1 MFICI
6 EGNIGSGKT
15 TLAKELS
22 KRLKAAYLP
31 EKFEENTL
39 LPLFYQDRKTY
50 AFPTEYSFLIER
62 QKQLSNHFK
71 LLKKGKTTVS
81 DFHFDKC
88 LCFAKTNLE
97 DDDYHFFKKHF
108 KPLRK
113 TLPTPDLVVY
123 LDTTTELLEKNIHKR
138 GREIEKSLKK
148 TYLARLKKTL
158 DKYYMVNGNI
168 NTVVLSLTIKEYTA
182 ATLEACCKEILE
194 VLENIKNKSA
204 V

>member
-15 TLAKELS
+15 TLAKALS
-22 KRLKAAYLP
+22 KILKASYLP

-39 LPLFYQDRKTY
+39 LPLFYEDNATY

-62 QKQLSNHFK
+62 QKQLTNHFK
-71 LLKKGKTTVS
+71 SLKKGAVTIS

-97 DDDYHFFKKHF
+97 PVDYQFFKKHF

-123 LDTTTELLEKNIHKR
+123 LDTSTELLEKNIHKR
-138 GREIEKSLKK
+138 GRDIEKSLKQ
-148 TYLARLKKTL
+148 TYLRRLKKTL
-158 DKYYMVNGNI
+158 DKYYMVNGKI
-168 NTVVLSLTIKEYTA
+168 NTVVLSLTIKEYNEN
-182 ATLEACCKEILE
+182 TLETCCKEILE
-194 VLENIKNKSA
+194 ILQKIKK
-204 V
+204 